1 MELEVPSSRY
11 DVFRVVDVGQDSA
24 CRPHVGFWDPMRFTK
39 DELGVRDPV
48 CFWDP
53 LGFSADG
60 NAERFHRRR
69 QTDLKHGGISMLATI
84 SHIVLGQ
91 CAQSPHIMR
100 LRATEGQDERRPW

>member
-1 MELEVPSSRY
+1 
-11 DVFRVVDVGQDSA
+11 
-24 CRPHVGFWDPMRFTK
+24 MRFTK